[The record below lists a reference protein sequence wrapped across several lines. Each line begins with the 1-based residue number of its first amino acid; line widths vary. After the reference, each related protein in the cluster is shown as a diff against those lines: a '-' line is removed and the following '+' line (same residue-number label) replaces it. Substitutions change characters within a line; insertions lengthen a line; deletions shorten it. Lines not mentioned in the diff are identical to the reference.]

1 MAARRASTQLRWWIE
16 VAGAAG
22 CGSLPAPA
30 PRFDSAALPWAAVTC
45 DRFCA
50 VSPQRI
56 VQDVCSGL
64 ARVVDPSSRHLP
76 NSTLRGLGYRRVRLC
91 ELRTPLLKRTS
102 FRYRVHT
109 FRGTKTLDL
118 QSSVAR
124 RSLDFT
130 RKPYKAKQYGQ
141 AHNSA
146 AGGRHC
152 LEPRPPRPH
161 GHKAPRRYLR
171 ERSQSGRGS
180 K

>member
-1 MAARRASTQLRWWIE
+1 MAARRASTLLRWWIE

-56 VQDVCSGL
+56 VQEVCSGL

-146 AGGRHC
+146 AMYSGG
-152 LEPRPPRPH
+152 LESCETRQDRDE
-161 GHKAPRRYLR
+161 APRRHVR
-171 ERSQSGRGS
+171 KRSQSGGS
-180 K
+180 C

>member
-1 MAARRASTQLRWWIE
+1 MSRHSRSGAGPAPWCCVLWLLRILSSTGGSRGPASERWLGGLAQQACCGRGWAWRRFLAARRASTLLRWWIE

-56 VQDVCSGL
+56 VQEVCSGL

-102 FRYRVHT
+102 F
-109 FRGTKTLDL
+109 L
-118 QSSVAR
+118 
-124 RSLDFT
+124 
-130 RKPYKAKQYGQ
+130 
-141 AHNSA
+141 
-146 AGGRHC
+146 
-152 LEPRPPRPH
+152 
-161 GHKAPRRYLR
+161 
-171 ERSQSGRGS
+171 
-180 K
+180 